1 MIAVVQRVERASV
14 VVGGEAV
21 GAIGRG
27 LVALVSVVRG
37 DADRDVSWMANKL
50 AGLRVFP
57 SDKGEYDRDVRDV
70 GGGLLLVSNF
80 TVAADCGG
88 GRRPSFVEAMPPDA
102 ARPMF
107 DGLVA
112 AVAALNVP
120 VATGRFGADM
130 RVEIVNDGPLT
141 LIVNSRP

>member
-1 MIAVVQRVERASV
+1 MIAVVQRVERAAITV
-14 VVGGEAV
+14 DGEAI
-21 GAIGRG
+21 GAVGRG
-27 LVALVSVVRG
+27 IVALVSIVR
-37 DADRDVSWMANKL
+37 DDVDRDVAWMANKL

-80 TVAADCGG
+80 TVAADCTG
-88 GRRPSFVEAMPPDA
+88 GRRPSFVNAMPPDA

-107 DGLVA
+107 DRLVA
-112 AVAALNVP
+112 AAAALNVS
-120 VATGRFGADM
+120 VATGRFGAEM

-141 LIVNSRP
+141 LIVDSRA